1 MNQRV
6 ALLVSTL
13 LLACASAYPQTNP
26 TPTTASDLS
35 HDHHDGMDVSVDP
48 YSDSTRAK
56 EKFGKANPLEAGI
69 LPVEVLLRNETDQ
82 AVRIKLDTIQLSV
95 QTSNGG
101 RQDID
106 SLSPVQVADLVAHPG
121 GPPEPKARR
130 LPVPLVSKDK
140 KTQKLAEILQPLSL
154 DADVVPPKSMIH
166 GFLFFNLSRD
176 ISLVG
181 SSSLYIPDAVVIP
194 TNQPL
199 MFFEIPLRNSPPK

>member
-1 MNQRV
+1 
-6 ALLVSTL
+6 
-13 LLACASAYPQTNP
+13 
-26 TPTTASDLS
+26 
-35 HDHHDGMDVSVDP
+35 MDVSVDP

-95 QTSNGG
+95 QSSNGG

-121 GPPEPKARR
+121 GTPEPKARR

-154 DADVVPPKSMIH
+154 DSDVVPPKNTIH

-176 ISLVG
+176 MSLVG